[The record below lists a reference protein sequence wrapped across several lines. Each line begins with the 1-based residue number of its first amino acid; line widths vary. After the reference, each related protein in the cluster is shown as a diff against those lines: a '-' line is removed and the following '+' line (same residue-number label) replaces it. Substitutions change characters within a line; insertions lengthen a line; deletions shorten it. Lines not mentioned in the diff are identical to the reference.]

1 MIFQVLLMLGAILM
15 AEEVPAVPAVPAASA
30 VALAAERFNKKDW
43 ISKRN
48 PIFFY
53 INEVI

>member
-1 MIFQVLLMLGAILM
+1 MLGAIPLV
-15 AEEVPAVPAVPAASA
+15 EAVPAASA
-30 VALAAERFNKKDW
+30 VALVAERFNKKDW

-53 INEVI
+53 Q